1 MIEFPHPVP
10 IESLASL
17 KCENLAIRSN
27 ASDGFTVFLDFRE
40 RSRLSSSSTEK
51 SLSLLQSH
59 SPPNGLSF
67 SGWVGFA
74 STAWVLNGSDIWCPL
89 GSG

>member
-67 SGWVGFA
+67 SGWVGFF
-74 STAWVLNGSDIWCPL
+74 G
-89 GSG
+89 

>member
-40 RSRLSSSSTEK
+40 RSHLFFSSMEK
-51 SLSLLQSH
+51 SLSLLQSD

-67 SGWVGFA
+67 SGWVGFF
-74 STAWVLNGSDIWCPL
+74 
-89 GSG
+89 